1 MEVLRKGK
9 IGGGVRESEEELLP
23 VSGLFIFLFHIHHS
37 YLSKAAAMGSKVS
50 FENRVDFQQIGTI

>member
-9 IGGGVRESEEELLP
+9 RGGGVRESEEELLP

-50 FENRVDFQQIGTI
+50 FENRVDFQ